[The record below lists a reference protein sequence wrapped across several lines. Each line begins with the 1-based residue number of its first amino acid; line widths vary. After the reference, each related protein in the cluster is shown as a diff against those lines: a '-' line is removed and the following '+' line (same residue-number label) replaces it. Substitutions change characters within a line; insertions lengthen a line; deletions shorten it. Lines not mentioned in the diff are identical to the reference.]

1 MSQRIEYQT
10 VAPAALRAVY
20 GLEQYVRGTSLEHSL
35 IELVKL
41 RASYMNGCAY
51 CVDMHTKDA
60 RVAGETEQRLYS
72 IPVWREAPWFSPRER
87 AALAWTE
94 AVTALHRDGVPDA
107 LYEEAR
113 AHFTEVELV
122 ELTMAVIAIN
132 SWNRLA
138 VTFRADVGSYEPP
151 AAASRA
157 ATRDDSPD
165 QLLPDT
171 GAEAVHGA

>member
-1 MSQRIEYQT
+1 MSQRIAYQT

-72 IPVWREAPWFSPRER
+72 IPVWRETPWFSARER

-94 AVTALHRDGVPDA
+94 AVTALHRDGVPDE

-113 AHFTEVELV
+113 AHFSEVELV
-122 ELTMAVIAIN
+122 EITMAVIAIN

-138 VTFRADVGSYEPP
+138 VTFRADVGSYEPSATP
-151 AAASRA
+151 SRTA
-157 ATRDDSPD
+157 PRGESPEH
-165 QLLPDT
+165 LLPDAS
-171 GAEAVHGA
+171 AEAVHGA